1 MTRKV
6 KAQNVNDIKVKAW
19 NIVKLIIIVKNQE
32 FLSLDHSYETYLLIR
47 TKLVKNKE
55 MEGDGPSDVGSSWLT
70 VV

>member
-55 MEGDGPSDVGSSWLT
+55 IT
-70 VV
+70 T